1 MAASMS
7 GLRKLA
13 IGLSAAAGM
22 TTASL
27 TIPTRQFVLRAD
39 DEVIHPPNIK
49 WPHTGALSSF
59 DAASIRRG
67 YEVYKNV
74 CASCHSLN
82 RIAYRNLVG
91 VAFTEDEVKEM
102 AEETEVEDGPNE
114 EGLMF
119 SRPGRLTDYLPA
131 PYPNEEAA
139 RYANNGALPPDLS
152 LIVKARHGGENY
164 LWALLTGYRDAPEGI
179 NIREGLYFNPYF
191 PGGQIAMAQALYD
204 GSVDYEDGTEATQS
218 QLAKD
223 VSTFLAWAAE
233 PEHDMRK
240 KMGME
245 WIGGM
250 AVIAVGLLYMKRFR
264 WSLYKSRRIEFR

>member
-1 MAASMS
+1 MANSWR
-7 GLRKLA
+7 GLRALA
-13 IGLSAAAGM
+13 VGLGTMGASAGAV
-22 TTASL
+22 
-27 TIPTRQFVLRAD
+27 TRFAIARAD
-39 DEVIHPPNIK
+39 DEVLHPPTIT
-49 WPHTGALSSF
+49 WPHTGPFQSF
-59 DAASIRRG
+59 DAAAIRRG

-74 CASCHSLN
+74 CSSCHSLN
-82 RIAYRNLVG
+82 RIAFRNLVG
-91 VAFTEDEVKEM
+91 VAFTEEEVKEM
-102 AEETEVEDGPNE
+102 AEDIEVEDGPNE

-119 SRPGRLTDYLPA
+119 SRPGRLTDYMPA

-179 NIREGLYFNPYF
+179 NVREGLYYNPYF
-191 PGGQIAMAQALYD
+191 PGGQIAMEQALYD
-204 GSVDYEDGTEATQS
+204 GSVEYEDGTEATAS
-218 QLAKD
+218 QIAKD

-245 WIGGM
+245 WCGAMILLT
-250 AVIAVGLLYMKRFR
+250 IGLLYHKRFK